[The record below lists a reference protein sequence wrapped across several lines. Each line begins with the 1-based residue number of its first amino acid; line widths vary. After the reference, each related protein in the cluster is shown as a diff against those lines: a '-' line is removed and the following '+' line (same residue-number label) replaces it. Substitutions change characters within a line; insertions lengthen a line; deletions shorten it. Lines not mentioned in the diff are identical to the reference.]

1 MVIIHIANID
11 VSVIG
16 GVQVAVPQMI
26 KAQSQFASVGFIN
39 THGDVIDGVQMLEF
53 NRTFE
58 LEQFPAPFNNPD
70 IIVFHEVYRFEY
82 IKIYKA
88 IQKTKIPYIILPH
101 GCLSKQ
107 AQKRKF
113 LKKFT
118 GNVLFFNGF
127 IKSAQAL
134 QYLSDNEARMS
145 VFSVYPSF
153 ISGNG
158 IAIPEK
164 KKNSFFING
173 VKIVYIGRLEIL
185 TKGLDLLIEA
195 IKKIAPLLRQ
205 NNARVEIYGPDYD
218 GAHELLRKTITKFN
232 ISDLISVNK
241 EIMGMEKESVLLS
254 ADCFIQTSRTE
265 GLPMGPLEALGYG
278 LPCIVTDGVGLGELI
293 ESFGAG
299 YCCETSVDGIADAI
313 KRFIV
318 EREKVASMS
327 NAAVDM
333 IATKFDRNLIAKKT
347 VSEYSQIKNSEW
359 LVKG

>member
-39 THGDVIDGVQMLEF
+39 THGDVIDGVQMLEYCG
-53 NRTFE
+53 TFE
-58 LEQFPAPFNNPD
+58 LEKFPSPFNNPD

-88 IQKTKIPYIILPH
+88 IRKTKIPYIVLPH

-113 LKKFT
+113 AKKIT
-118 GNVLFFNGF
+118 GNIVFFNSF
-127 IKSAQAL
+127 LKSAQAI

-145 VFSVYPSF
+145 AFSMYPSF
-153 ISGNG
+153 VAGNG
-158 IAIPEK
+158 IDIPEK
-164 KKNSFFING
+164 KKISFFNDGI
-173 VKIVYIGRLEIL
+173 KIIYIGRLEIL

-205 NNARVEIYGPDYD
+205 NNARIEIYGPDYD
-218 GAHELLRKTITKFN
+218 GAHELLRKAITKYN

-241 EIMGMEKESVLLS
+241 ETMGVEKERVLLS

-299 YCCETSVDGIADAI
+299 YRCETSVDGIADVI
-313 KRFIV
+313 KQFIL
-318 EREKVASMS
+318 EREKVSSMS
-327 NAAVDM
+327 SAASDM

-347 VSEYSQIKNSEW
+347 VSKYSQIKNSEW
-359 LVKG
+359 FVKG